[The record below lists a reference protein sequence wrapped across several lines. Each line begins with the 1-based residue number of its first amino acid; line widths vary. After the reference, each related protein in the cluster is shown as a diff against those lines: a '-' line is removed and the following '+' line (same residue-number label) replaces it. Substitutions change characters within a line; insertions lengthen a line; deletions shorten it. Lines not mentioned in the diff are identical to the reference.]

1 MANIKHIGRIKSN
14 QRRVVVAY
22 RTLPG
27 DPYSALVVSTDTL
40 DAADHDVLINLVES
54 NTGQTAYELAEAMAR
69 TPLADGRIMLA
80 AFHKLGKLQ
89 KVATNLIEMT
99 PNTTTAISLDELN
112 ETIAQQRGISV
123 DDLALGPK
131 VERKKEEITP
141 AQSAQEYASSL
152 EVVED
157 VIPPATGEQPLD
169 DEMLAAQYRSE
180 ADRLFKEAKRFREMA
195 EDILPTKKKAVEK

>member
-1 MANIKHIGRIKSN
+1 MANIKHLGRIKSN

-40 DAADHDVLINLVES
+40 EAADHDVLMNLVES
-54 NTGQTAYELAEAMAR
+54 NTGQTSYELAEAMSR

-112 ETIAQQRGISV
+112 ENIAQQRGISI

-131 VERKKEEITP
+131 VERNKEEVTP
-141 AQSAQEYASSL
+141 AQSAEEYASSL

-157 VIPPATGEQPLD
+157 VVEPATDEQPLD

>member
-1 MANIKHIGRIKSN
+1 MANIKHLGRIKSN
-14 QRRVVVAY
+14 QRRVAVAY

-27 DPYSALVVSTDTL
+27 DPYSALVVAADTL
-40 DAADHDVLINLVES
+40 EAADHDVLMQLVES
-54 NTGQTAYELAEAMAR
+54 NTGQTAYELAEAMSR
-69 TPLADGRIMLA
+69 TPLSDGRIMLS

-89 KVATNLIEMT
+89 KVATDLIEMT
-99 PNTTTAISLDELN
+99 PNTTTSIPLNELN
-112 ETIAQQRGISV
+112 ESIAQQRGVSV

-131 VERKKEEITP
+131 VERKKEEVTP
-141 AQSAQEYASSL
+141 EQSAEDYASSL

-157 VIPPATGEQPLD
+157 VVQDVTDEQPLD

-195 EDILPTKKKAVEK
+195 EDLVPTKKK